1 MDPLC
6 PFALSKKVG
15 TGHHLFHVGVQ
26 MHHLAHNEEH
36 RKQSPMQNEGGED
49 KWGGEVKNHP
59 EDPENTKVIPL
70 LYLQAASGHLQT
82 CCHCSRPLTAFGFG

>member
-49 KWGGEVKNHP
+49 KWGEKLR
-59 EDPENTKVIPL
+59 TIQKTQVIL
-70 LYLQAASGHLQT
+70 RLSRFCIYKLHLDICRHVATVAAL
-82 CCHCSRPLTAFGFG
+82 